1 MLNKYSDLKKNG
13 TNAKT
18 EIVAGITTFL
28 AAMYVIVVNSTILCQ
43 TGMPFNGVLTATI
56 LVSLF
61 STLMMGL
68 YAKNPILVAPG
79 MGLNAFFTY
88 SVVLGMGVKWETHP
102 QSLKLISQF
111 INTSV
116 FIENPSFFS

>member
-1 MLNKYSDLKKNG
+1 
-13 TNAKT
+13 
-18 EIVAGITTFL
+18 
-28 AAMYVIVVNSTILCQ
+28 
-43 TGMPFNGVLTATI
+43 MPFNGVLTATI